1 MGEGFLLE
9 MGGYGEGLITEWV
22 EGAPDFRKWM
32 GVRLKGRA
40 RLKVESFR
48 CERCYYLE
56 SYAPPA
62 REG

>member
-1 MGEGFLLE
+1 

-40 RLKVESFR
+40 RLKVGSFR